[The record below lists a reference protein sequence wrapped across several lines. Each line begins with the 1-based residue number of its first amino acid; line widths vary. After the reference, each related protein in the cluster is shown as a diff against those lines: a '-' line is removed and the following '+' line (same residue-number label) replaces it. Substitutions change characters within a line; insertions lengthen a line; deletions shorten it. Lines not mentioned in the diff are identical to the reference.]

1 MKWPSQRSLIVFLII
16 FSFTLLLISIT
27 QCFHL
32 FLKSFM
38 IKINRLDIFNTI
50 TLCVYKRTYAWSNY
64 LIFCFYCLI
73 KDFISN
79 WKCSENPWKEPHK
92 TLYYKKFMKTKNKFW
107 FDRYKRYR
115 NILNCLIT
123 KSKKKTFERFLPKT
137 SSKLCELI

>member
-38 IKINRLDIFNTI
+38 IKINRLDIFNII
-50 TLCVYKRTYAWSNY
+50 TSCVIKL
-64 LIFCFYCLI
+64 LILCFYHLI
-73 KDFISN
+73 EDFISN
-79 WKCSENPWKEPHK
+79 WRCSAKEDAPWKKPHK

-107 FDRYKRYR
+107 FDRYKHYK

-137 SSKLCELI
+137 SSKLCELK